1 MRWRYIDNQ
10 SQTEV
15 LYRKRVLDQIENWW
29 QLFAKRSKEFESHI
43 RGRRPLPIDE
53 LANWVDDGLNKINEN
68 LLWELW
74 PGDDDTCLFI
84 ITPEMDHYKRPL
96 VKTIVEMAPHI
107 EGWSFL
113 PVRPALS
120 VDVLQSIFESRTGL
134 SIPETKITCVR
145 SSRNVVDVTFF
156 SDSFSG
162 ENDREDIETA
172 YCLCEYLVGEDT
184 LNKWIGTITTQVI
197 NTSAGRIVSLFDRDK
212 PIDMSHTKSLSE
224 FAQAVDKVVLEIKL
238 QIDDEPLRLQTLQ
251 PAELLTFEDAASRS
265 AATRRTF
272 VSAKKDI
279 VESIVLNGLFYSERF
294 TKHGER
300 FCYLKITGGELLVAT
315 EWFVKLRGQVDQ
327 QLRAAEAGCVFGF
340 GHDAEHLFID
350 LAVENFEVA
359 IVVLRNV
366 AQQEKLPVNS
376 WLLFF
381 DTELEQEWIGLF
393 GETVAP

>member
-29 QLFAKRSKEFESHI
+29 LSFAKRSKEFESHI
-43 RGRRPLPIDE
+43 RGRRPLPIEE
-53 LANWVDDGLNKINEN
+53 LANWVDDGLNKINDN

-134 SIPETKITCVR
+134 SIPETKISCVR

-197 NTSAGRIVSLFDRDK
+197 NTSAGRIVSLFARDK
-212 PIDMSHTKSLSE
+212 PIDMTHTKSLSE

-238 QIDDEPLRLQTLQ
+238 QIDDEPLRLQILQ
-251 PAELLTFEDAASRS
+251 PAELLTFEDAASHS

-350 LAVENFEVA
+350 LAIENFDEAV
-359 IVVLRNV
+359 VVLRNV

>member
-43 RGRRPLPIDE
+43 RGRRPLPIEE
-53 LANWVDDGLNKINEN
+53 LANWVDDGLNKINDN

-74 PGDDDTCLFI
+74 PGDDDTCLFV

-96 VKTIVEMAPHI
+96 VKTIVEMAPNL

-120 VDVLQSIFESRTGL
+120 VEVLETIFESRTGL
-134 SIPETKITCVR
+134 SIPETKVACSR

-172 YCLCEYLVGEDT
+172 YCLCEYLLGEDT
-184 LNKWIGTITTQVI
+184 LNKWIGNIITQVI
-197 NTSAGRIVSLFDRDK
+197 NTSAGRIVSLFARDK
-212 PIDMSHTKSLSE
+212 QLDMSHTRSLAE
-224 FAQAVDKVVLEIKL
+224 FAQAIDKVVLEIKV
-238 QIDDEPLRLQTLQ
+238 QIDDEPLRLQAMQQ
-251 PAELLTFEDAASRS
+251 PELLTFDEAAISSPSR
-265 AATRRTF
+265 RRSF
-272 VSAKKDI
+272 VSAKKHI
-279 VESIVLNGLFYSERF
+279 VESIVLNGIFYSERF
-294 TKHGER
+294 TKHAER
-300 FCYLKITGGELLVAT
+300 FCYLKITGGELLMAT
-315 EWFVKLRGQVDQ
+315 EWFVKLREQVDEK
-327 QLRAAEAGCVFGF
+327 LRAGQAGCVFGY
-340 GHDAEHLFID
+340 GHDVEHLFID
-350 LAVENFEVA
+350 LAVEKIEEA

-381 DTELEQEWIGLF
+381 DTELEQEWVGLF
-393 GETVAP
+393 AETVAP